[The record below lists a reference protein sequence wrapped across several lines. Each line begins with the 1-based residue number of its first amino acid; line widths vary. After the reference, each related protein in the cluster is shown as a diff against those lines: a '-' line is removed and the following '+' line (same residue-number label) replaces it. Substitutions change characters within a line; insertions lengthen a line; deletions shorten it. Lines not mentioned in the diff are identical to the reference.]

1 MLKRG
6 PIKKLPIE
14 AAKDPDALLEID
26 NVEMLCGIRRASIL
40 ARVKDQTFPQPIRI
54 GPRCRR
60 WRAGAVREWLL
71 AQGA

>member
-14 AAKDPDALLEID
+14 AANDPDALLEIG
-26 NVEMLCGIRRASIL
+26 NVEMLCGIRRSSIL
-40 ARVKDQTFPQPIRI
+40 ARVKSKTFPQPIKL
-54 GPRCRR
+54 GPRCTR